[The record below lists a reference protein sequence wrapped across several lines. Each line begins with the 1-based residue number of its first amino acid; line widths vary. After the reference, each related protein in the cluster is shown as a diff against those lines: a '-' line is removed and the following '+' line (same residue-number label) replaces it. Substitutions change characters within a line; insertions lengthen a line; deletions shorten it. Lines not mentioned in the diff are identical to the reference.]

1 MNLIKKD
8 LHCHIIIETMAT
20 YNDNKVKIS
29 SSYIKKKN
37 NIIVVI
43 SEYLQITIEKLI
55 FDKGLPKEPPLKLN
69 IT

>member
-1 MNLIKKD
+1 
-8 LHCHIIIETMAT
+8 MAT